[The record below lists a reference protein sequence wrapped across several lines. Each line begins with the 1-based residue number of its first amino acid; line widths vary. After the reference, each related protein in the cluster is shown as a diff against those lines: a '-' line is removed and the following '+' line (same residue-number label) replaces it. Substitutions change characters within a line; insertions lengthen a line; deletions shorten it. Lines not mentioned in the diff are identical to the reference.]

1 MILKDHDE
9 MLMDAAQLLSDPE
22 RAEPG
27 QERRWGHVD
36 KPGKDPQNQRSRRA
50 SPGRPRGGHV
60 SLKRGHEPGAPPP
73 PKVWDRK
80 GPLMRELAKSRSSP
94 GTENSDASGLVADL

>member
-1 MILKDHDE
+1 MQLSYLVTLKGQSLDRG
-9 MLMDAAQLLSDPE
+9 DA
-22 RAEPG
+22 G
-27 QERRWGHVD
+27 VTVD
-36 KPGKDPQNQRSRRA
+36 KPGKDPLNQRSRRA

-80 GPLMRELAKSRSSP
+80 GPLTGELAKSRSSP